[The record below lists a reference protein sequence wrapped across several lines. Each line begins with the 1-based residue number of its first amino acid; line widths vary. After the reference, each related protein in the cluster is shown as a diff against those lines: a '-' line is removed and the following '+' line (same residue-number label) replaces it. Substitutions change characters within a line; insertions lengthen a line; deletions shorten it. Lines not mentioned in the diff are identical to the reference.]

1 MGAIEEKR
9 SILDSKGWRV
19 FLEVVFSLC
28 IMLGAVGDGRT
39 TPSSLKVISL
49 AAIAVGFLV
58 IFITGDFKRMGKVA
72 GFFGVY
78 GFILLGIIVWSVFL
92 WIIHMESVSFIIRG
106 VVKFGYQF
114 LVLLIVSAGVYMLGE
129 RAIFATFYG
138 LAGANIIIAV
148 IGVINHGPAE
158 TLSSIVYFFETFGE
172 QTGFMRE
179 MEIHDITFTYGFF
192 LIYFIFFAKRN
203 KERIV
208 DTVIAAVLFILGWKR
223 IAAGALALVIVF
235 GWLLGFVKHK
245 PRIIIMNAICI
256 VAILLGFG
264 YVLFIRYDMF
274 NTVMQLFNIDTMGR
288 DQIYDFIQ
296 PYYDI
301 SIAYLGYGF
310 EYTSVLL
317 NNIVN
322 NSPELKIGVLALHN
336 NILTEYIE
344 LGFIGFWAWLFY
356 TWLVQYR
363 WLINHQG
370 EMVSMLFIMCEAY
383 IFITYMTDNTLYYYW
398 TSMVLRLMPM
408 AYSLHKPEHT
418 DQFHWPWIRVK
429 KV

>member
-1 MGAIEEKR
+1 MEVIEEKR
-9 SILDSKGWRV
+9 SILESKAWRI
-19 FLEVVFSLC
+19 FLEVIFSLC
-28 IMLGAVGDGRT
+28 IMLAAVGDGRT
-39 TPSSLKVISL
+39 MPSSLKVISL
-49 AAIAVGFLV
+49 GTIVIGFLV

-72 GFFGVY
+72 GFFGIY

-92 WIIHMESVSFIIRG
+92 WIIHMESISFIMRG

-114 LVLLIVSAGVYMLGE
+114 LVLLIVSSGVYMLGE
-129 RAIFATFYG
+129 RAVYATFYG
-138 LAGANIIIAV
+138 IAGANIIIAL
-148 IGVINHGPAE
+148 ITIPHYGFAE
-158 TLSSIVYFFETFGE
+158 TLNSIMYFIETFGE

-192 LIYFIFFAKRN
+192 LIYFIFFAKRG
-203 KERIV
+203 KERVI
-208 DTVIAAVLFILGWKR
+208 DIVIAAVLFILGWKR
-223 IAAGALALVIVF
+223 IAAGALALVIFF
-235 GWLLGFVKHK
+235 GWILGFAKH
-245 PRIIIMNAICI
+245 RARVIIMNMICI
-256 VAILLGFG
+256 TAIILSFA
-264 YVLFIRYDMF
+264 YVLFIRYDLF
-274 NTVMQLFNIDTMGR
+274 NTVMQLFEINTMGR

-296 PYYDI
+296 PYYNI
-301 SIAYLGYGF
+301 SITYLGYGF

-317 NNIVN
+317 RDIVN
-322 NSPELKIGVLALHN
+322 NFPELKIGVLALHN

-344 LGFIGFWAWLFY
+344 LGFIGFWAWIFY
-356 TWLVQYR
+356 TWLVQFR
-363 WLINHQG
+363 WLINNQG

-398 TSMVLRLMPM
+398 TSMTLRLLPM

>member
-1 MGAIEEKR
+1 MFAGLA
-9 SILDSKGWRV
+9 
-19 FLEVVFSLC
+19 
-28 IMLGAVGDGRT
+28 DGRT
-39 TPSSLKVISL
+39 MPASLKAVSL
-49 AAIAVGFLV
+49 AVIGIGFLV
-58 IFITGDFKRMGKVA
+58 ILITGDFKRMGKVS
-72 GFFGVY
+72 GFFGIY

-92 WIIHMESVSFIIRG
+92 WIIHMESVSFILRG
-106 VVKFGYQF
+106 VIKFGYQF
-114 LVLLIVSAGVYMLGE
+114 CVLLIISAGVYMLGE
-129 RAIFATFYG
+129 RAIFAAFYG
-138 LAGANIIIAV
+138 LAAANIIIAL
-148 IGVINHGPAE
+148 ISIPIYGAAECIN
-158 TLSSIVYFFETFGE
+158 SIVHFFNSFGE

-179 MEIHDITFTYGFF
+179 IEIHDITFTYGFF

-203 KERIV
+203 KERIF
-208 DTVIAAVLFILGWKR
+208 DIVIATVLFILGWKR
-223 IAAGALALVIVF
+223 IAAGALVFVIVVGF
-235 GWLLGFVKHK
+235 LLGLIKNKV
-245 PRIIIMNAICI
+245 RIMVMNAICI

-264 YVLFIRYDMF
+264 YVLFIRYD
-274 NTVMQLFNIDTMGR
+274 LFNVVMELFDINTMGR

-296 PYYDI
+296 PYYNI
-301 SIAYLGYGF
+301 SITFLGYGF

-317 NNIVN
+317 KNIVQ

-344 LGFIGFWAWLFY
+344 LGFIGFWAWIFY

-370 EMVSMLFIMCEAY
+370 EMVSMLFIMCETY